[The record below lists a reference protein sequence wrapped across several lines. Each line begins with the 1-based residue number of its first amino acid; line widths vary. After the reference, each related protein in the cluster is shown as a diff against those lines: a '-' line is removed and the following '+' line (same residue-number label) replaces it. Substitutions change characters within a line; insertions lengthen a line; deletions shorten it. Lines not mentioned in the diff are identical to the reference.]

1 VNAKLPLI
9 HLPGCKSL
17 SQRALLLAAVAEG
30 VSELRG
36 VSPCE
41 DSVHLQAALSTLGAD
56 FQPILAS
63 EESSTAQGREL
74 PQAASTAFRV
84 TGLSGPPQG
93 EAQLDV
99 GEAGS
104 SLRFLLPLCAAGRG
118 RFTLTGTPR
127 LIERPHAPLLD
138 CLRELGA
145 RIEAYAHPT
154 RPGFVVESE
163 GLPEG
168 DWPVPTALSS
178 QYLSGLAMA
187 ASWSGEVRLALP
199 GEVPSR
205 GYFDLTLAA
214 LRHFCGADAWEE
226 VASAAGG
233 SLLRLAGYAPQA
245 QAFTV
250 PGDPSGASFFLVALI
265 LTGLHARIEPDW
277 SAHHP
282 EARLLSQL
290 LEAGLL
296 ERVGTHWMATGYEP
310 GQTLE
315 LDIDPAPDAGPA
327 LAVLGA
333 HLQHGLRLCGIAR
346 LRAKESDRVLGVQR
360 LAELAGRHAQRL
372 DEQLLIEGGGID
384 SRAAA
389 AKLPFDPD
397 QDHRLAMAAG
407 LVQLVSPAVQVLT
420 PACVAKSFPAFWQEI
435 AKLRAPA

>member
-1 VNAKLPLI
+1 MNARDPLI

-41 DSVHLQAALSTLGAD
+41 DSVHLQAALTTLGAAFD
-56 FQPILAS
+56 S
-63 EESSTAQGREL
+63 EPDT
-74 PQAASTAFRV
+74 ASTGDGSHEILRV
-84 TGLSGPPQG
+84 TGLGGPPQG
-93 EAQLDV
+93 EAQVDV

-127 LIERPHAPLLD
+127 LMERPHGPLLD

-145 RIEAYAHPT
+145 RIEAYSHPT

-163 GLPEG
+163 GLPAG
-168 DWPVPTALSS
+168 DWPVPSAVSS

-199 GEVPSR
+199 EAVPSR

-214 LRHFCGADAWEE
+214 LRHFCGAQAWAEE
-226 VASAAGG
+226 ECKEGG
-233 SLLRLAGYAPQA
+233 SLLRLAGHAPQA

-265 LTGLHARIEPDW
+265 LTGRQASIEPDW
-277 SAHHP
+277 SPQHP

-296 ERVGTHWMATGYEP
+296 ERVGTRWIATGYEAS
-310 GQTLE
+310 QMLE

-333 HLQHGLRLCGIAR
+333 HLQHGLRLHGIAR
-346 LRAKESDRVLGVQR
+346 LRAKESDRVRGVQR
-360 LAELAGRHAQRL
+360 LAELAGRQAWVEG
-372 DEQLLIEGGGID
+372 EQLVIEGGGID
-384 SRAAA
+384 PSAAA
-389 AKLPFDPD
+389 AKLPFEPD
-397 QDHRLAMAAG
+397 QDHRMAMAAG
-407 LVQLVSPAVQVLT
+407 LVQLRSPNVQVLT

-435 AKLRAPA
+435 AKLREFD

>member
-1 VNAKLPLI
+1 MNARQTLI

-17 SQRALLLAAVAEG
+17 SQRALLLAAVAKG

-41 DSVHLQAALSTLGAD
+41 DSVHLQAALTTLGATFD
-56 FQPILAS
+56 AEPDRAS
-63 EESSTAQGREL
+63 PGEGGSGVL
-74 PQAASTAFRV
+74 RV
-84 TGLSGPPQG
+84 TGLGGPPQG

-127 LIERPHAPLLD
+127 LMERPHGPLLD

-145 RIEAYAHPT
+145 KVEAYAHPT

-163 GLPEG
+163 GLPGG
-168 DWPVPTALSS
+168 DWPVPTAVSS

-187 ASWSGEVRLALP
+187 ASWSDEVRLALP
-199 GEVPSR
+199 KSVPSR
-205 GYFDLTLAA
+205 GYFDLTLTA
-214 LRHFCGADAWEE
+214 LRHFCGTHAWAEE
-226 VASAAGG
+226 RQAGGG
-233 SLLRLAGYAPQA
+233 SLLCLAGRAPQA

-265 LTGLHARIEPDW
+265 VTGMQARIEPDW
-277 SAHHP
+277 SPQHP

-296 ERVGTHWMATGYEP
+296 ERVGTRWIATGYE
-310 GQTLE
+310 GSQVLE

-333 HLQHGLRLCGIAR
+333 HLRHGLRLHGIAR

-360 LAELAGRHAQRL
+360 LAALAGRQARVEG
-372 DEQLLIEGGGID
+372 EQLLIEGGGIEP
-384 SRAAA
+384 SAAA
-389 AKLPFDPD
+389 AKVPFDPD
-397 QDHRLAMAAG
+397 QDHRMAMAAG
-407 LVQLVSPAVQVLT
+407 LVQLRSPGVQVLT
-420 PACVAKSFPAFWQEI
+420 SNCVAKSFPAFWHEI
-435 AKLRAPA
+435 AKLREFD

>member
-1 VNAKLPLI
+1 VNAQQPLI

-41 DSVHLQAALSTLGAD
+41 DSVHLQAALTALGAHFVSTQD
-56 FQPILAS
+56 AELANGGCS
-63 EESSTAQGREL
+63 
-74 PQAASTAFRV
+74 AALRV

-93 EAQLDV
+93 EARLDV

-104 SLRFLLPLCAAGRG
+104 SLRFLLPLCAAGQG

-127 LIERPHAPLLD
+127 LMERPHGPLLD

-145 RIEAYAHPT
+145 RIEAFPHAT
-154 RPGFVVESE
+154 RPGFVVESD
-163 GLPEG
+163 GLPGG
-168 DWPVPTALSS
+168 DWPVPTAVSS

-187 ASWSGEVRLALP
+187 ASWSGEVRLSLP
-199 GEVPSR
+199 EAVPSR

-214 LRHFCGADAWEE
+214 LQHFCGSEAWTE
-226 VASAAGG
+226 VDLAEGG
-233 SLLRLAGYAPQA
+233 SLLRLAGHAPRA

-250 PGDPSGASFFLVALI
+250 PGDASGASFFLVALI
-265 LTGLHARIEPDW
+265 LTGGLARIEPDW
-277 SAHHP
+277 SSHHP

-296 ERVGTHWMATGYEP
+296 ERVGTRWVATGYEP

-315 LDIDPAPDAGPA
+315 LDIDPAPDVGPA

-333 HLQHGLRLCGIAR
+333 HLKHGLRLSGIAR
-346 LRAKESDRVLGVQR
+346 LRAKESDRVRGVQR
-360 LAELAGRHAQRL
+360 LAELAGRQARL
-372 DEQLLIEGGGID
+372 EGKQLLIEGGGID
-384 SRAAA
+384 PSAAA
-389 AKLPFDPD
+389 VKLPFDPD

-407 LVQLVSPAVQVLT
+407 LIQLSCNDVQVLT

-435 AKLRAPA
+435 AKLREPG